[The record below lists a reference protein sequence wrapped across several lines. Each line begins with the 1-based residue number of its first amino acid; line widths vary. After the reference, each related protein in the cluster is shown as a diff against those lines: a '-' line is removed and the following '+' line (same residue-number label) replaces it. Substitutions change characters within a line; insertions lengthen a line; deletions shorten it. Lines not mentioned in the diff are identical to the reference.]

1 MSLSFTYSGVIS
13 KEGRRSM
20 SPRLRLPGLGNATL
34 LTVSLVLLAAV
45 IFLADTVTNL
55 EIAVAVF
62 YVAIVLISVRYL
74 DRSRVVMVASGCMAL
89 TVLSFFL
96 TRSGSMS
103 AGVVNCAISLAAIG
117 VTAYLALRT
126 AAAEATAR
134 ETQTQLAHITRVT
147 VLGELTASI
156 AHELNQPLA
165 AIVINGNAALR
176 WLAGQPANL
185 DEAGKA
191 AERIVRDA
199 NRASALI
206 ARLRALTK
214 RTAGKSVW
222 LDVNQMV
229 DDTLT
234 LVQSETSRNHVSL
247 RTELAS
253 DPPQVQV
260 DPVQIQQVILNLI
273 VNALEAVSGPDIQ
286 VRNVVVVTGVGKS
299 NEVVVTVSDSGR
311 GLNGVPLDQIFDAFY
326 TTKPDGLGMGLAIS
340 RSIVESHGGRIWASA
355 GVPRGATFSFSLP
368 AGKKGNVMISS
379 SRKPNR

>member
-1 MSLSFTYSGVIS
+1 MS
-13 KEGRRSM
+13 R
-20 SPRLRLPGLGNATL
+20 RLRLPGLGNSTL
-34 LTVSLVLLAAV
+34 LTVSLVLLAAA

-96 TRSGSMS
+96 TRSGSLS

-134 ETQTQLAHITRVT
+134 EAQTQLAHITRVT

-214 RTAGKSVW
+214 RAAAKSIW
-222 LDVNQMV
+222 LDVNQTV

-234 LVQSETSRNHVSL
+234 LVQSETIRNHVSL

-253 DPPQVQV
+253 DLPQVEV

-273 VNALEAVSGPDIQ
+273 VNALEAVSGSDA
-286 VRNVVVVTGVGKS
+286 RAREVVIVTGLGKS
-299 NEVVVTVSDSGR
+299 NEVIVTVSDTGR
-311 GLNGVPLDQIFDAFY
+311 GLNGVQLDQIFDAFY

-340 RSIVESHGGRIWASA
+340 RSIVESHGGRIWAEPR
-355 GVPRGATFSFSLP
+355 VPRGATFAFWLP
-368 AGKKGNVMISS
+368 TGKKGNVMISS

>member
-1 MSLSFTYSGVIS
+1 MSRFLTYSGVIS

-20 SPRLRLPGLGNATL
+20 SGRLRLPRPGNSTL

-96 TRSGSMS
+96 TRGGSMS
-103 AGVVNCAISLAAIG
+103 AGLVNCAISLAAIG
-117 VTAYLALRT
+117 GTAYLALRT
-126 AAAEATAR
+126 AAAEAMAR
-134 ETQTQLAHITRVT
+134 EAQTQLAHITRVT

-199 NRASALI
+199 NRASTLI
-206 ARLRALTK
+206 ARLRTLTK
-214 RTAGKSVW
+214 RAAAKSVW
-222 LDVNQMV
+222 LDVNQTV
-229 DDTLT
+229 EDTLS

-253 DPPQVQV
+253 DLPQVQV

-273 VNALEAVSGPDIQ
+273 VNALEAVSGPDAQ
-286 VRNVVVVTGVGKS
+286 AREVVVATGLGKS
-299 NEVVVTVSDSGR
+299 NEVIVTVSDSGR
-311 GLNGVPLDQIFDAFY
+311 GLNSVPLDQIFDAFY
-326 TTKPDGLGMGLAIS
+326 TTKPEGLGMGLAIS
-340 RSIVESHGGRIWASA
+340 RSIVESHGGRIWAEPGMPS
-355 GVPRGATFSFSLP
+355 GATFSFSLP
-368 AGKKGNVMISS
+368 AGKKGNVMLSS

>member
-1 MSLSFTYSGVIS
+1 
-13 KEGRRSM
+13 M
-20 SPRLRLPGLGNATL
+20 SPRLRLPRLGGSTL

-62 YVAIVLISVRYL
+62 YVAIVLLSVRYL

-96 TRSGSMS
+96 TRTGSES

-134 ETQTQLAHITRVT
+134 EAQMQLAHITRVT

-176 WLAGQPANL
+176 WLGAQPANL
-185 DEAGKA
+185 EEAGRA

-199 NRASALI
+199 DRASALI

-214 RTAGKSVW
+214 RTSAKSAW
-222 LDVNQMV
+222 LDINQLV
-229 DDTLT
+229 EDTLT
-234 LVQSETSRNHVSL
+234 LVQSETGRKNVSL
-247 RTELAS
+247 RTELAV
-253 DPPQVQV
+253 DLPRVEV

-273 VNALEAVSGPDIQ
+273 VNALEAVGGPGVLARD
-286 VRNVVVVTGVGKS
+286 VVVVTGLGKS
-299 NEVVVTVSDSGR
+299 SEVVVNVRDSGR
-311 GLNGVPLDQIFDAFY
+311 GLSGVPLDQIFDAFY

-340 RSIVESHGGRIWASA
+340 RSIVESHGGRIWAEPGMPS
-355 GVPRGATFSFSLP
+355 GATFSFSLP
-368 AGKKGNVMISS
+368 AGKKGNVMVSS
-379 SRKPNR
+379 YRKPKR

>member
-1 MSLSFTYSGVIS
+1 
-13 KEGRRSM
+13 M
-20 SPRLRLPGLGNATL
+20 SPRLRLPRLGGSTL
-34 LTVSLVLLAAV
+34 LTVSLVLLAAA

-74 DRSRVVMVASGCMAL
+74 DQSRVVMVASGCMTL

-96 TRSGSMS
+96 TRAGSMS

-117 VTAYLALRT
+117 VTTYLALRT

-134 ETQTQLAHITRVT
+134 EARAQLAHITRVT

-214 RTAGKSVW
+214 RAAAKSVW

-229 DDTLT
+229 EDTLT

-247 RTELAS
+247 RIELAS
-253 DPPQVQV
+253 DLPQVEI

-273 VNALEAVSGPDIQ
+273 VNALEAVSSGPQAQARD
-286 VRNVVVVTGVGKS
+286 VVVVTSLGKS
-299 NEVVVTVSDSGR
+299 NEVIVTVSDSGR
-311 GLNGVPLDQIFDAFY
+311 GLNDVQMDQIFDAFY

-340 RSIVESHGGRIWASA
+340 RSIVENHGGRIWAEP
-355 GVPRGATFSFSLP
+355 GPLGGATFAFSLP
-368 AGKKGNVMISS
+368 AGKKSNVMVSS
-379 SRKPNR
+379 PRKPNR

>member
-1 MSLSFTYSGVIS
+1 V
-13 KEGRRSM
+13 
-20 SPRLRLPGLGNATL
+20 PAGL
-34 LTVSLVLLAAV
+34 
-45 IFLADTVTNL
+45 
-55 EIAVAVF
+55 
-62 YVAIVLISVRYL
+62 
-74 DRSRVVMVASGCMAL
+74 
-89 TVLSFFL
+89 
-96 TRSGSMS
+96 
-103 AGVVNCAISLAAIG
+103 VNCAISLAAIG
-117 VTAYLALRT
+117 VTAYLSLRT

-134 ETQTQLAHITRVT
+134 EAQTQLAHITRVT

-199 NRASALI
+199 NRATDLI
-206 ARLRALTK
+206 TRLRALTK

-234 LVQSETSRNHVSL
+234 LVQSETSRKHVSL
-247 RTELAS
+247 RTDLAG
-253 DPPQVQV
+253 DLPQVQV
-260 DPVQIQQVILNLI
+260 DPIQIQQVILNLI
-273 VNALEAVSGPDIQ
+273 VNALEAVSGLDMQ
-286 VRNVVVVTGVGKS
+286 AREVVVVTGLGNS

-311 GLNGVPLDQIFDAFY
+311 GLNGVQLDQIFDAFY

-340 RSIVESHGGRIWASA
+340 RSIVESHGGRIWASP
-355 GVPRGATFSFSLP
+355 GMPRGALFSFSLP
-368 AGKKGNVMISS
+368 AGKKAM
-379 SRKPNR
+379 R